1 MLARKSCIGALGLVC
16 SGLSFGQSILSL
28 SSGSGAPC
36 SSVTL
41 NISLDTAY
49 PESSAGLQWT
59 LNAPSPEVTSF
70 RTTVGP
76 GALAAQKSLYCA
88 NQTCL
93 LVGLPQV
100 HLPWRPEGA
109 TSIPLS
115 NGVVASVTLTLSPTA
130 TGNLA
135 IQFSNPVEALLD
147 GTAGSITTADGIVNV
162 TPNSVRAPPAGMTLC
177 PTAVSVGADETQQ
190 FTANF
195 TDGSNTAITWSLD
208 PAIGTIKDGV
218 FTAPVL
224 IPKPEPSS
232 VTVTATSV
240 ADPTKSATAVITLV
254 PFQFKKGQ

>member
-1 MLARKSCIGALGLVC
+1 MLARRSCIWVLGTIFNCALSL
-16 SGLSFGQSILSL
+16 GQNILSL
-28 SSGSGAPC
+28 SSGSAAPC

-41 NISLDTAY
+41 DISFNATN
-49 PESSAGLQWT
+49 PGSSAGLQWT
-59 LNAPSPEVTSF
+59 LNAPSPEVVSF
-70 RTTVGP
+70 KTTVGP
-76 GALAAQKSLYCA
+76 AALAAHRSLYCA

-93 LVGLPQV
+93 LGGLPQV
-100 HLPWRPEGA
+100 HRPWQPGA
-109 TSIPLS
+109 KSIPFS